1 VIFWFVRVVLSI
13 YESLTYKQDY
23 KYFRGRSI
31 LSRPFFLRYV

>member
-23 KYFRGRSI
+23 FRGRSI